1 VSVQPLT
8 KKTGGIFFVDYEL
21 GGGTAKKLAATLQKY
36 GYKVA
41 GKI

>member
-1 VSVQPLT
+1 LT